1 MRPFGTVFGT
11 GLDRVARYSNLEPT
25 VYRID
30 VDASCSGTISFV
42 MDRELTDDDLEYFN
56 DDLFQQV
63 KRVVDSTYGSVVS
76 VTTHTGTLTFN
87 VNFEVNDSY
96 EIREDGVDRESLTAD
111 RVEKAIRELAK
122 GSLRRYIDN
131 SRLSKATSRIG
142 QQFGATEI
150 SHTTSYAGIS
160 TIHDL
165 EVWEEKLVAKPRE

>member
-1 MRPFGTVFGT
+1 
-11 GLDRVARYSNLEPT
+11 
-25 VYRID
+25 
-30 VDASCSGTISFV
+30 
-42 MDRELTDDDLEYFN
+42 MDRELTDDDLEYVD

-63 KRVVDSTYGSVVS
+63 ERAVDSTYGSVVS
-76 VTTHTGTLTFN
+76 VATHTGTLTFT
-87 VNFEVNDSY
+87 VKFEVIDSY

-122 GSLRRYIDN
+122 ASLRRYIDN
-131 SRLSKATSRIG
+131 PRLSKATSRIA
-142 QQFGATEI
+142 QQFGATEV